1 MKATKDY
8 HDTIKNKVTPLIM
21 LTTNMGIQTHMEKS
35 AASFT
40 FHFKA
45 FNNYSNILYCNNS
58 TDHRTSGM
66 VTKEYSRSREV
77 HQVEQWQFIS
87 SISQV
92 KSKPGE
98 SFLKSLEKVQF
109 HSSKHNLPG
118 AY

>member
-1 MKATKDY
+1 
-8 HDTIKNKVTPLIM
+8 
-21 LTTNMGIQTHMEKS
+21 MGIQTHMEKS

-77 HQVEQWQFIS
+77 HQDRAMAIYIKHFP
-87 SISQV
+87 SQ
-92 KSKPGE
+92 KQTWRIFP
-98 SFLKSLEKVQF
+98 
-109 HSSKHNLPG
+109 
-118 AY
+118 